1 VQHIETD
8 YLVIGSG
15 ASGMAFADTLV
26 QETQG
31 SDTHITLVDRHAK
44 PGGHWNDAYPFVTL
58 HQPSSFYGVN
68 SMSLGANRIDT
79 AGANQGM
86 YELASGP
93 EISGYYDKV
102 MNQKL
107 LPSGRV
113 SYFPMSNYLGV
124 DEAGLHT
131 FESILSGEKT
141 QVTVRKKLVDANYF
155 SPTVPSTHTRKFKV
169 AKDVRCVAPNAL
181 TQLWQTPNKADRPTQ
196 FCIIGAGKTAM
207 DAGIW
212 LLNHGAA
219 PDSISWVMP
228 RDSWLVNRLTTQPG
242 EEFFKD
248 SIGGQVTQMAC
259 FANATSVDDLFLR
272 LEASDQMLRIY
283 PEHLPTMFH
292 FATVSKGEIAM
303 LQRIKNVIRLGRV
316 QALEPANMVLDKGN
330 VAMQADTL
338 YIDCTASAVE
348 PRAMPPIF
356 DGKKIVLQL
365 VRAPLPT
372 FSAALIAYVEAHYPD
387 DNGGEVLKNK
397 LCGNVPF
404 PHSLADYPRTM
415 AANMTNQMHWAQDK
429 ALRNW
434 MREARLDGFGKL
446 ISNIA
451 PNDTEKMAIMSG
463 LRTQAMAAMA
473 NLPRLMASTS

>member
-1 VQHIETD
+1 MQHIATD

-26 QETQG
+26 QE
-31 SDTHITLVDRHAK
+31 SDAHITIVDRHAK

-58 HQPSSFYGVN
+58 HQPSAFYGVN
-68 SMSLGANRIDT
+68 SMPLGANHIDT

-102 MNQKL
+102 MSQKL

-113 SYFPMSNYLGV
+113 SYFPTSNYLGA
-124 DEAGLHT
+124 DDAGVHT

-141 QVTVRKKLVDANYF
+141 QVTVRKKLVDANYY
-155 SPTVPSTHTRKFKV
+155 SPTVPSTHTPKFTV
-169 AKDVRCVAPNAL
+169 AEGVRLIAPNAL
-181 TQLWQTPNKADRPTQ
+181 TQLWQTKNIENRPTK

-259 FANATSVDDLFLR
+259 FAKATSVDDLFLR

-283 PEHLPTMFH
+283 PEHTPTMFH
-292 FATVSKGEIAM
+292 FATASNGEIAI

-316 QALEPANMVLDKGN
+316 QVLEPAKMVLDQGN
-330 VAMQADTL
+330 MTMEAGTL

-356 DGKKIVLQL
+356 DGNKIVLQL

-372 FSAALIAYVEAHYPD
+372 FSAALIAYVEAHYTD
-387 DNGGEVLKNK
+387 EGQKNK

-429 ALRNW
+429 PLRNW

-446 ISNIA
+446 MSNIDPSDA
-451 PNDTEKMAIMSG
+451 EKLTIMG
-463 LRTQAMAAMA
+463 NLRTQAMAAMA
-473 NLPRLMASTS
+473 NMPKLLATSKS

>member
-1 VQHIETD
+1 MQHIETD

-15 ASGMAFADTLV
+15 AVGMAFADTLLH
-26 QETQG
+26 ETEG
-31 SDTHITLVDRHAK
+31 TDTHITLVDRHAK

-58 HQPSSFYGVN
+58 HQPSAFYGVN
-68 SMSLGANRIDT
+68 SMALGANRKDT

-113 SYFPMSNYLGV
+113 SYFPMSNYLRCDDTTGV
-124 DEAGLHT
+124 HT
-131 FESILSGEKT
+131 FESILSGEQT

-155 SPTVPSTHTRKFKV
+155 SPTVPSTHTPKFKV
-169 AKDVRCVAPNAL
+169 AEGVRLVAPNAL
-181 TQLWQTPNKADRPTQ
+181 TQLWQTKNTADRPTK

-228 RDSWLVNRLTTQPG
+228 RDSWLVNRLSTQPG
-242 EEFFKD
+242 EEFFHQ
-248 SIGGQVTQMAC
+248 SIGGQAAQMAC
-259 FANATSVDDLFLR
+259 FANASSVDDLFLR

-283 PEHLPTMFH
+283 PEYTPTMFH
-292 FATVSKGEIAM
+292 FATVSKGEIAI
-303 LQRIKNVIRLGRV
+303 LQRIKNVIRMGRV

-330 VAMQADTL
+330 MAMEAGTL

-348 PRAMPPIF
+348 KWQIQPIYQPS
-356 DGKKIVLQL
+356 KIVLQ
-365 VRAPLPT
+365 VIRAPLPT
-372 FSAALIAYVEAHYPD
+372 FSAAVIAYIETHFESDEA
-387 DNGGEVLKNK
+387 KNK
-397 LCGNVPF
+397 LCASVPF
-404 PHSLADYPRTM
+404 PRTLADYPRTM
-415 AANMTNQMHWAQDK
+415 MVTMMNQMQWSQDK
-429 ALRNW
+429 TLRNW
-434 MREARLDGFGKL
+434 MRETRLDGFGKL
-446 ISNIA
+446 MTGIDPSDTDKLAVIA
-451 PNDTEKMAIMSG
+451 D
-463 LRTQAMAAMA
+463 LRAQAAAAAA
-473 NLPRLMASTS
+473 NLPRLMAMASAR